1 MVMSTRM
8 APGGRLAQVR
18 LARVVDQL
26 DGFAVCCGLL
36 AGALATLAWA
46 AGWHGPDLAAQ
57 LHRIDVFR
65 TFGFTLWDAQ
75 WFGGHYPLAY
85 SVLFP
90 PLGAVLGAGT
100 LGVLCAGISAWAFAR
115 LLHVHF
121 GSEVW
126 LGGLWFAAGTAATVM
141 IGQLAFLL
149 GAVVAL
155 LVVLSHGSGR
165 RLLAGVL
172 AVLCPLA
179 SPVAGALLLLA
190 IAAWWLSTSSPAR
203 RPLVVLAA
211 LVCCG
216 LAAVRLG
223 FPQGGTFPFAA
234 TTFAGVAASSILG
247 IWLLPKREKALRIG
261 AALYGVVGLIL
272 FVIPQPMGANLGRLG
287 TAVAG
292 PIAATVLWPRRRLL
306 LVGVAIPLLLWQWV
320 PAVAEAATGHPDPSR
335 QSAYFQPM
343 LGYLVPRV
351 GVQTRVEIPSTRDH
365 WEARWAAA
373 AVPLARGWERQID
386 NSENALFYT
395 KGGLTAATYQAW
407 LRNNGVGWVAIPDV
421 SLDYAAEKEA
431 QLVASGLPYLQLT
444 YTSAHWKVWKVDGDP
459 GLVDGPGYMVSL
471 GADRFSVA
479 ADQVGPL
486 EVKVRYTPYWSV
498 VGASACVS
506 PRPDGWTELQVLQPG
521 LIDVSAQFLS
531 PKPAACASK
540 SEGSASRP
548 GARPLPVGL
557 S

>member
-1 MVMSTRM
+1 MSVRM
-8 APGGRLAQVR
+8 APRGRLAEAAER
-18 LARVVDQL
+18 F
-26 DGFAVCCGLL
+26 DGTAICCGLV
-36 AGALATLAWA
+36 ATALAAVAWA

-57 LHRIDVFR
+57 LHRIDVFK

-85 SVLFP
+85 SVLFAP
-90 PLGAVLGAGT
+90 IGALLGAGVLGA
-100 LGVLCAGISAWAFAR
+100 LCAGAAAWTFAR
-115 LLHVHF
+115 LLRVHF
-121 GSEVW
+121 GSQVW
-126 LGGLWFAAGTAATVM
+126 LGGLWFAAGTVATVM

-155 LVVLSHGSGR
+155 LVILSHGSGR

-190 IAAWWLSTSSPAR
+190 LAAWWLSTSGPAR
-203 RPLVVLAA
+203 RSLVILAA

-247 IWLLPKREKALRIG
+247 IWLLPKKEKALRIG

-272 FVIPQPMGANLGRLG
+272 FVVPQPMGANLGRLG

-335 QSAYFQPM
+335 QSAYYQPM
-343 LGYLVPRV
+343 LQYLVPRV
-351 GVQTRVEIPSTRDH
+351 GVQTRVEIPPTKDH

-373 AVPLARGWERQID
+373 AVPLARGWERQVD
-386 NSENALFYT
+386 NSENPLFYV
-395 KGGLTAATYQAW
+395 KGELSAASYGAW
-407 LRNNGVGWVAIPDV
+407 LRNNGVGFVAVPDV
-421 SLDYAAEKEA
+421 PLDYAGQKEA
-431 QLVASGLPYLQLT
+431 LLVNSGLSYLHLS
-444 YTSAHWKVWKVDGDP
+444 YSSAHWRVFQVDGNP
-459 GLVDGPGYMVSL
+459 GLVEGPGFMVSL
-471 GADRFSVA
+471 KADRFTIA
-479 ADQVGPL
+479 ADRPGPI

-498 VGASACVS
+498 VGDKACVS
-506 PRPDGWTELQVLQPG
+506 PTADGWTELQVHQAG
-521 LIDVSAQFLS
+521 AIEVSAQLLS

-540 SEGSASRP
+540 PASSP
-548 GARPLPVGL
+548 SDGGTRPLPVGTP
-557 S
+557 

>member
-1 MVMSTRM
+1 MVMSVRM
-8 APGGRLAQVR
+8 TPRGRVAQAVER
-18 LARVVDQL
+18 L
-26 DGFAVCCGLL
+26 DGTALCCALV
-36 AGALATLAWA
+36 ATALAAVAWA
-46 AGWHGPDLAAQ
+46 GGWHGPDLAAQ

-85 SVLFP
+85 SVLFA
-90 PLGAVLGAGT
+90 PLGALLGAGVLGA
-100 LGVLCAGISAWAFAR
+100 LCAGASAWAFAR
-115 LLHVHF
+115 LLRVHF
-121 GSEVW
+121 GSQVW

-155 LVVLSHGSGR
+155 MVVLSHGSGR

-190 IAAWWLSTSSPAR
+190 IAAWWLSTPGPAR
-203 RPLVVLAA
+203 RPLVILAA

-247 IWLLPKREKALRIG
+247 VWLLPKREKALRVG
-261 AALYGVVGLIL
+261 AALYGIVGLIL
-272 FVIPQPMGANLGRLG
+272 FVVPQPMGANLGRLG

-292 PIAATVLWPRRRLL
+292 PILATVLWPRRRLL

-335 QSAYFQPM
+335 QSTYYQPA
-343 LGYLVPRV
+343 LQHLVPRV
-351 GVQTRVEIPSTRDH
+351 GVQTRVEIPPTKDH

-373 AVPLARGWERQID
+373 AVPLARGWERQVD
-386 NSENALFYT
+386 NSENPLFYT
-395 KGGLTAATYQAW
+395 KGGLTAATYEAW

-421 SLDYAAEKEA
+421 SLDYAGQKEA
-431 QLVASGLPYLQLT
+431 QLVHSGLPYLHLSYST
-444 YTSAHWKVWKVDGDP
+444 AHWQIWQVDGNP
-459 GLVDGPGYMVSL
+459 GLVEGPGYLVSL
-471 GADRFSVA
+471 KADRFTVT
-479 ADQVGPL
+479 ADRPGPL
-486 EVKVRYTPYWSV
+486 VVKVRYTPYWAV
-498 VGASACVS
+498 VGDKACVS
-506 PRPDGWTELQVLQPG
+506 PTADGWTELQVHQAG
-521 LIDVSAQFLS
+521 AIEVSAQLLA
-531 PKPAACASK
+531 PKPAACGSK
-540 SEGSASRP
+540 AATNGSD
-548 GARPLPVGL
+548 GGTRPLPVGF